1 MACRKFAYAH
11 KANANCVRNAEM
23 EIIMGRHGENIRKR
37 IDGRW
42 EGRYKV
48 YDEIRKKNMYRSVY
62 GHTYHEVK
70 DKLTTQKNLLQK
82 YECRMYSGK
91 DSGGSLLFSQAAK
104 EWLEEVREKRK
115 YSTYI
120 KYELIYRKHLSD
132 FLGSCRIT
140 EISAICQAS
149 ERWSSLSV
157 SLQKSIC
164 CVLNQIL
171 RYAARHYHICV
182 EKVERAFIKTEKKP
196 IETFSKPEQAKLFS
210 NLYKDMDLYITAVL
224 LCMYTGLR
232 LGELCAL
239 RWTDLDE
246 KNITIS
252 VNHTVQRIATE
263 NQRKKS
269 ALMESA
275 PKSGTSKRTI
285 PVSEEM
291 MDLLRG
297 LQNRQLYVF
306 GGMKPLEPR
315 TMQYRFKQI
324 LKEAGIERRNF
335 HILRHTF
342 ATNCMENCMD
352 IKSLSEILGHSDVK
366 ITLNCY
372 VHPTLEA
379 KREQIGRLPGFYGQ
393 ICGRA
398 A

>member
-1 MACRKFAYAH
+1 MKALLPVGLFYCPAASCPLWADYQQIMRKCCNF
-11 KANANCVRNAEM
+11 VV
-23 EIIMGRHGENIRKR
+23 KR
-37 IDGRW
+37 YFQDVT
-42 EGRYKV
+42 K
-48 YDEIRKKNMYRSVY
+48 
-62 GHTYHEVK
+62 T
-70 DKLTTQKNLLQK
+70 
-82 YECRMYSGK
+82 
-91 DSGGSLLFSQAAK
+91 
-104 EWLEEVREKRK
+104 EE
-115 YSTYI
+115 SF
-120 KYELIYRKHLSD
+120 IYRH
-132 FLGSCRIT
+132 FWGF
-140 EISAICQAS
+140 
-149 ERWSSLSV
+149 WH
-157 SLQKSIC
+157 
-164 CVLNQIL
+164 VL
-171 RYAARHYHICV
+171 Y
-182 EKVERAFIKTEKKP
+182 
-196 IETFSKPEQAKLFS
+196 
-210 NLYKDMDLYITAVL
+210 LYKTAVL